1 MMHRVSVAMATCI
14 LLASAQAQ
22 AQSCP
27 QFRPTDASGG
37 LAHYDDLPNVTF
49 YDAPLGEVRVWY
61 ATTGTHAPVLTPT
74 GASGAPVNVEI
85 VGDVTEDALLR
96 YTQLGYDAPLRD
108 GTYDA
113 CASNGGDDRLD
124 VYLVDFPSG
133 ADGAAPVEQCQ
144 GSAVQTCSGFILL
157 DNRYAGYPDFRTGV
171 ETVAPH
177 ELFHLIQDAYD
188 ANLDRWW
195 AEGTAQWATK
205 QLYPEIDDL
214 ERFLPYFFSEP
225 GRPLD
230 SPPGGVTSGWLYA
243 TAIWPVFLGETRGQ
257 DSIRTIMEAM
267 ADQPLSA
274 LEAANQ
280 VFTLDGDDLRSVYL
294 SFAAFNAATGART
307 GENAYSLGAS
317 YPEIGLDEVAVGHGT
332 VVDERIAGFGAR
344 YYLSLEPREL
354 SLDADPEAV
363 AAVAMPFVNDAL
375 DPTVAL
381 PLPAVLGGPA
391 VIVVA
396 GQRSSKVDAFY
407 KLVSQPV
414 PEGSGGGGMGGSGGT
429 AMVDDDGDGPEVE
442 SGCTLSPR
450 PFRRSGLPALVFGF
464 IFAALAMRRRLR
476 ASHALEE
483 RCNGEQ

>member
-1 MMHRVSVAMATCI
+1 MMRRVSVAIAACV
-14 LLASAQAQ
+14 LLTSAQAV

-27 QFRPTDASGG
+27 QLRPTDTSGG
-37 LAHYDDLPNVTF
+37 LAHYDDLPNVAF
-49 YDAPLGEVRVWY
+49 YDAPMGEVRVWY

-85 VGDVTEDALLR
+85 VGEVMEDALVR
-96 YTQLGYDAPLRD
+96 YAHLGYDAPLRD
-108 GTYDA
+108 GDYNP
-113 CASNGGDDRLD
+113 CASNGGDGRLD

-133 ADGAAPVEQCQ
+133 ADGAAPIDQCQ
-144 GSAVQTCSGFILL
+144 GSAVQTCSGFVLL
-157 DNRYAGYPDFRTGV
+157 DHRYAGYPSFRTGV

-225 GRPLD
+225 DRPLD

-257 DSIRTIMEAM
+257 DSIRAIMEAM
-267 ADQPLSA
+267 AAQPLSA
-274 LEAANQ
+274 LEAADQ
-280 VFTLDGDDLRSVYL
+280 VFTLDGDDLRSVFL
-294 SFAAFNAATGART
+294 SFAAFNGATGPRT
-307 GENAYSLGAS
+307 GPNGYSLGTS
-317 YPEIGLDEVAVGHGT
+317 YPEVGLSEVAAGHGT
-332 VVDERIAGFGAR
+332 VVDERLAGLGAR

-363 AAVAMPFVNDAL
+363 AAVAMPFVDDTL
-375 DPTVAL
+375 DPSVAI
-381 PLPAVLGGPA
+381 PLPAVLEGPA
-391 VIVVA
+391 VVVVA

-407 KLVSQPV
+407 KLVSEPAPV
-414 PEGSGGGGMGGSGGT
+414 GSGSGGAGGSGGT
-429 AMVDDDGDGPEVE
+429 PMVDDDGDAPEVE
-442 SGCTLSPR
+442 SSCAMTPHA
-450 PFRRSGLPALVFGF
+450 PPSGLPALAYGF
-464 IFAALAMRRRLR
+464 IFAALAMRRRLP
-476 ASHALEE
+476 ASHALDE
-483 RCNGEQ
+483 RPNGEQ